1 MLEPVREPLGRL
13 RRAAGPLGSP
23 FFALLLYAAALWAWH
38 APPLYQAA
46 LEVGPV
52 HALQH
57 LSFAGVGLLFWWH
70 VLSPIRP
77 RDSLLG
83 PGVGLYFAG
92 AKLLNGALGMLV
104 AFWPT
109 VIYPFYGEQSRLWG
123 LSALE
128 DQELAAAVLIIEE
141 SIVLLVAFSFAFVR
155 MLGDAEEDEREEYA
169 LGADR

>member
-1 MLEPVREPLGRL
+1 
-13 RRAAGPLGSP
+13 
-23 FFALLLYAAALWAWH
+23 
-38 APPLYQAA
+38 
-46 LEVGPV
+46 
-52 HALQH
+52 
-57 LSFAGVGLLFWWH
+57 
-70 VLSPIRP
+70 
-77 RDSLLG
+77 
-83 PGVGLYFAG
+83 VGLYFAG

-109 VIYPFYGEQSRLWG
+109 VIYPFYGEQPRLWG